1 MLINDLSR
9 ALGEENIELRILNMY
24 AGAGF
29 ATAAR
34 LKWDPSTYVP
44 LRELLPH
51 EYRAAAALLLA
62 ASIVLF
68 LLAHLA
74 LAALYSRRARR
85 LLLVMYG
92 CVMVMMVSTQTA
104 WGWWTGVRLAGWA
117 HSAQAEEL
125 RRAMRLREHLAPL
138 LQDLSQWHPLPQK
151 LNNLIKEAEAD
162 APRNGYVAVAA
173 LAVFLVL
180 QPAAAALS
188 LLLAA
193 RTQPTRSEDQ
203 NVSVTT
209 SLDSERRPLRT
220 AYKNGRLV
228 LV

>member
-1 MLINDLSR
+1 MACCGR
-9 ALGEENIELRILNMY
+9 ALPTIFLQLNLILMMY

-92 CVMVMMVSTQTA
+92 CVMVMMVSAQTA

-117 HSAQAEEL
+117 HSAQADDL
-125 RRAMRLREHLAPL
+125 RHAMRLREHLAPL
-138 LQDLSQWHPLPQK
+138 LQDLAQWHPLPQK
-151 LNNLIKEAEAD
+151 LNTIIKEAEED
-162 APRNGYVAVAA
+162 APRNGYVAVSA
-173 LAVFLVL
+173 LAVFLVI
-180 QPAAAALS
+180 QPAAAAVALI
-188 LLLAA
+188 LAA
-193 RTQPTRSEDQ
+193 RTQPPQIDDQ
-203 NVSVTT
+203 NHSVST
-209 SLDSERRPLRT
+209 SLDSERRPLRA

-228 LV
+228 MI